1 MKVLLLSLLLL
12 TGCATL
18 EDRAYTAAVGD
29 GVSTGVALAMGA
41 TELNPLGGPISVAV
55 KVPLLAYAATLGE
68 EDKLRFYAIAGPLW
82 GAATANNVCVIVS
95 ILTGGIAAPACL
107 GAAAVYGAY
116 AWQAATAERDFYAA
130 CFEYRRVSGE
140 AFRCVYIYQG

>member
-1 MKVLLLSLLLL
+1 MKALSLTLVLL

-29 GVSTGVALAMGA
+29 GVSTVGALALGA
-41 TELNPLGGPISVAV
+41 AEMNPLGPLAIAV
-55 KVPLLAYAATLGE
+55 KIPLLAYAATLGDE
-68 EDKLRFYAIAGPLW
+68 ERQQFYAVAGPLW
-82 GAATANNVCVIVS
+82 GAATANNVCVIVA

-116 AWQAATAERDFYAA
+116 AWQAASAERDFYSA
-130 CFEYRRVSGE
+130 CFEYRRHSGE
-140 AFRCVYIYQG
+140 AFRCVYRG